1 MPHGDQMDR
10 LQQVLDGFNAHDL
23 DAILS
28 HFAEDC
34 VFESSRG
41 LPVGHGVCADGQ
53 NGKVG
58 DSAIFALRA
67 QLYGNRASVA
77 IVSGISSRE
86 PHVEALFDSACNALD
101 ENYDPIPPKL
111 VVERLEDCVRS
122 RYTATARTTSPVG
135 GARRERATS
144 SPPSTT
150 GSPKASTPPT

>member
-34 VFESSRG
+34 VFDSSRG
-41 LPVGHGVCADGQ
+41 P
-53 NGKVG
+53 
-58 DSAIFALRA
+58 R
-67 QLYGNRASVA
+67 
-77 IVSGISSRE
+77 
-86 PHVEALFDSACNALD
+86 VEALFDSACNALD

-111 VVERLEDCVRS
+111 AVERLEDCVRT
-122 RYTATARTTSPVG
+122 RYAATARTASPVG
-135 GARRERATS
+135 GARRERAAS

-150 GSPKASTPPT
+150 GSLKASTPST